1 MLTGL
6 SVLFATSCASSRQ
19 ASEVSDITEKRVLSQ
34 ESERLRT
41 ESSEFAR
48 DTLIEVTTVTVQL
61 NDVGDTV
68 RTSTV
73 TDRTRARS
81 LEKRRDVEAKT
92 EIVRDTVYIEKH
104 DSVMVQKTNL
114 ENPTN
119 KASPVVSALRWI
131 FWIIVGLIA
140 YKLTAYVAGRRAS

>member
-1 MLTGL
+1 MIA
-6 SVLFATSCASSRQ
+6 LFATSCASSRQ

-41 ESSEFAR
+41 ESSEFVR

-81 LEKRRDVEAKT
+81 FEKRRDVEAKT

-119 KASPVVSALRWI
+119 KASPVVSALRWV

-140 YKLTAYVAGRRAS
+140 YKLTAYVTGRRAS

>member
-1 MLTGL
+1 MIA
-6 SVLFATSCASSRQ
+6 LFATSCASSRQ

-114 ENPTN
+114 ENPTK
-119 KASPVVSALRWI
+119 KASPVVSALRWV
-131 FWIIVGLIA
+131 FWILVCVIV
-140 YKLTAYVAGRRAS
+140 LTVIFKVKGWFNFLKF

>member
-1 MLTGL
+1 MIA
-6 SVLFATSCASSRQ
+6 LFATSCASSRQ

-119 KASPVVSALRWI
+119 KASPVVSALRWV

-140 YKLTAYVAGRRAS
+140 YKLTSYVTGRRAS